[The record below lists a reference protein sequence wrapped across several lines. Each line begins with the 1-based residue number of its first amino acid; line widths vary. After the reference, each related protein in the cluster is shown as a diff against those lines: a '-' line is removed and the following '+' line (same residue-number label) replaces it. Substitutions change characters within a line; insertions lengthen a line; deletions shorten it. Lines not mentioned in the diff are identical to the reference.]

1 MLTLHDCID
10 LRDLRKEKVE
20 TIVAHERVPEIIA
33 MEYSQH
39 LTENPN
45 RKPCVKA
52 IIRGAEKRGRII
64 SRPDG

>member
-1 MLTLHDCID
+1 
-10 LRDLRKEKVE
+10 
-20 TIVAHERVPEIIA
+20 

-52 IIRGAEKRGRII
+52 IIRDAEKRGNKGSTVRLKLGIKYFVETH
-64 SRPDG
+64 GCGGAA